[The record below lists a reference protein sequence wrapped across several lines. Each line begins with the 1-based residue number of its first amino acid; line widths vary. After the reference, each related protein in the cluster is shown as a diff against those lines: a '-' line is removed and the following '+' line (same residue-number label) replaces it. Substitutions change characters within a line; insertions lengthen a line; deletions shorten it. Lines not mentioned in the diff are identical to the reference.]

1 MHISDTRK
9 EALFCS
15 EKGGLEL
22 LGFVVHSLI
31 HYVAFEKALSHSAV
45 LIFLSV
51 QQGTVHQ
58 HKPFHDFCTHCY
70 HSELLRSRR

>member
-1 MHISDTRK
+1 MQRILRIHLGTGK
-9 EALFCS
+9 EALFCR

-45 LIFLSV
+45 
-51 QQGTVHQ
+51 
-58 HKPFHDFCTHCY
+58 
-70 HSELLRSRR
+70 